1 MKILKNIEDKS
12 EKQLK
17 AIKDQKKKV
26 DMLSQYKIKAPVL
39 KNIYSKEV
47 RDRRVNDRE
56 AKRVFKI
63 LEDMEGSKI
72 DYSNLVYRSGDN
84 KYFNFAEFALISSF
98 YLRLMNNKIGINL
111 AKLNMNEFKYRTD
124 ELFKKKQKKQHTK
137 NIKKIS

>member
-1 MKILKNIEDKS
+1 
-12 EKQLK
+12 
-17 AIKDQKKKV
+17 
-26 DMLSQYKIKAPVL
+26 MLSQYKIKAAVL

-63 LEDMEGSKI
+63 LEDMEGIKI

-111 AKLNMNEFKYRTD
+111 AKLNMKEFKYRTD

>member
-12 EKQLK
+12 EKQSK
-17 AIKDQKKKV
+17 AIKDQKEKV
-26 DMLSQYKIKAPVL
+26 DMLSQYKIKAPLL

-47 RDRRVNDRE
+47 RDRKVNDRE

-63 LEDMEGSKI
+63 LEDMAGSKI

-84 KYFNFAEFALISSF
+84 KYFNFAEFGLISSF

-111 AKLNMNEFKYRTD
+111 AKLNMKEFKYRID
-124 ELFKKKQKKQHTK
+124 EIFLKKQKEQHT
-137 NIKKIS
+137 NNLKKIS